1 MRVTLDVKEATR
13 SRILQRAQKL
23 FQKKGFVETTTRD
36 IAREAGIATG
46 TLFNYF
52 SNKESLAVSLVADA
66 LGKEQEEFTVTD
78 IEHATLEESL
88 FANIAVSL
96 RALKPHRRYLQPI
109 LETMFSP
116 LAGSNVSPEAEHL
129 RLSHLETV
137 SEIITAHSSDDALQP
152 SSLSLHLY
160 WTLYLGILSFWSTDA
175 SPNQEESLVLVDQST
190 RLFVESLQPHSV
202 KGV

>member
-1 MRVTLDVKEATR
+1 MRVTLEVKKATHR
-13 SRILQRAQKL
+13 RIMHAAQTL

-36 IAREAGIATG
+36 IAHKAGIASG

-52 SNKESLAVSLVADA
+52 SNKESLAVSLVAEA
-66 LGKEQEEFTVTD
+66 LGHEQDEFNKSLYET
-78 IEHATLEESL
+78 ENLEELL
-88 FANIAVSL
+88 FAHIATTL

>member
-1 MRVTLDVKEATR
+1 MRVTLEVKKATR
-13 SRILQRAQKL
+13 KRIIQAARTL
-23 FQKKGFVETTTRD
+23 FQKKGFLETTTRD
-36 IAREAGIATG
+36 ITCKAGIASG

-52 SNKESLAVSLVADA
+52 SNKESLAVSLVAEA
-66 LGKEQEEFTVTD
+66 LGHEQSLSNNNPSDTENLDELLFTH
-78 IEHATLEESL
+78 IATT
-88 FANIAVSL
+88 L

-116 LAGSNVSPEAEHL
+116 LAGSNVSHEAEHL
-129 RLSHLETV
+129 RLNHLETV
-137 SEIITAHSSDDALQP
+137 SEIITAHSSHDAPQP

-175 SPNQEESLVLVDQST
+175 SPHQEESLVLVDQST
-190 RLFVESLQPHSV
+190 RLFVESLQPQLS